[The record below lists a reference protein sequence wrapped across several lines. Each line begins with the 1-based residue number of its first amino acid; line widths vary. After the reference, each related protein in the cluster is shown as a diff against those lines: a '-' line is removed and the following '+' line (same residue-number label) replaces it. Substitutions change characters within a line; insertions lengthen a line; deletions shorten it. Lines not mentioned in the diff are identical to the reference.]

1 MLTARVYNAIKSD
14 VEYLRDQT
22 IRYIKAKEMIL
33 EYLNSHS
40 FIRNSDIQEMCGF
53 TKQQSRNTLDKMRE
67 EKLLKLVKKG
77 RNPTIFELFDKKS
90 KKLESTRKR

>member
-14 VEYLRDQT
+14 VEYVRDQT

-33 EYLNSHS
+33 EYLISHS

-77 RNPTIFELFDKKS
+77 RNSYYI
-90 KKLESTRKR
+90 RVV